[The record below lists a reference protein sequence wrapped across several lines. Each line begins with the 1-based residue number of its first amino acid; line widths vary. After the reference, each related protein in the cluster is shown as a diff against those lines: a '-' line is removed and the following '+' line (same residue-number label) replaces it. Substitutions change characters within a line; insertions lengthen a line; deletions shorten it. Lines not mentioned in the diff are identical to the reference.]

1 VKLQESNDG
10 MGNLK
15 PIKRDG
21 SAACK
26 VDPVQMLMS
35 ALLLYN
41 AAESQINK

>member
-1 VKLQESNDG
+1 

-15 PIKRDG
+15 PIKRDE

-26 VDPVQMLMS
+26 VDPVQMLLS